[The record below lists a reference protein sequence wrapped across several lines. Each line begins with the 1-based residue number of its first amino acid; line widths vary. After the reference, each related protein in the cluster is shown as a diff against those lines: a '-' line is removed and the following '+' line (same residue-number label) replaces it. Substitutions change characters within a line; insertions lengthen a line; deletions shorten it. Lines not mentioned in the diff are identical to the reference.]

1 MKEKDNPL
9 KQLKGLKYKIGAKE
23 REEERALQQASKDKE
38 IRATYI
44 LRADTVARVK
54 EVAKETNQTIKSVV
68 QTALNNHL
76 KNYDN
81 EK

>member
-44 LRADTVARVK
+44 LREATVARVR
-54 EVAKETNQTIKSVV
+54 EVAKETSQTIKSVV
-68 QTALNNHL
+68 QAALDNHL

>member
-1 MKEKDNPL
+1 MSKDLLN
-9 KQLKGLKYKIGAKE
+9 QLKGLSYKIGAKE
-23 REEERALQQASKDKE
+23 REEERSKQRDPSDEE

>member
-1 MKEKDNPL
+1 MAKDELL
-9 KQLKGLKYKIGAKE
+9 KQLKGLSHRIGAKE
-23 REEERALQQASKDKE
+23 REEERAKQRDPSDEE
-38 IRATYI
+38 IRTTYI
-44 LRADTVARVK
+44 LRADTVARVR

-81 EK
+81 ENQ

>member
-1 MKEKDNPL
+1 MKDNL
-9 KQLKGLKYKIGAKE
+9 LNQLKGLSYKIGAKE

-44 LRADTVARVK
+44 LREATVARVR

-76 KNYDN
+76 KKYDN

>member
-1 MKEKDNPL
+1 MAKDNL
-9 KQLKGLKYKIGAKE
+9 LNQLKGLSYKVGAKE

-44 LRADTVARVK
+44 LREATVARVR

>member
-23 REEERALQQASKDKE
+23 REEERAKQRDPSDEE
-38 IRATYI
+38 IRTTYI
-44 LRADTVARVK
+44 LRADTVARVR

-76 KNYDN
+76 KKYDN

>member
-44 LRADTVARVK
+44 LREATVARVR

>member
-1 MKEKDNPL
+1 MAKDELL
-9 KQLKGLKYKIGAKE
+9 KQLKGLSHRVGAKE
-23 REEERALQQASKDKE
+23 REEQKRALREASKDKE

-44 LRADTVARVK
+44 LREATVAKVR

-68 QTALNNHL
+68 QLALDNHL

>member
-1 MKEKDNPL
+1 MKEKDNLL
-9 KQLKGLKYKIGAKE
+9 KQLKGLKRRVGAKE

-44 LRADTVARVK
+44 LREATVARVR

>member
-1 MKEKDNPL
+1 MKDELL
-9 KQLKGLKYKIGAKE
+9 KQLKGLKYKVGAKE
-23 REEERALQQASKDKE
+23 REEERAKQRDPSDEE
-38 IRATYI
+38 IRTTYI
-44 LRADTVARVK
+44 LRADTVARVR

-68 QTALNNHL
+68 QTALDNHL

>member
-44 LRADTVARVK
+44 LRADTVARVR

-68 QTALNNHL
+68 QTALDNHL
-76 KNYDN
+76 KKYDN

>member
-1 MKEKDNPL
+1 MKDELL

-23 REEERALQQASKDKE
+23 REEERAKQRDPSDKE

-44 LRADTVARVK
+44 LREATVARVR

>member
-23 REEERALQQASKDKE
+23 REEERALEQASKDKE

-44 LRADTVARVK
+44 LRADTVARVR

-68 QTALNNHL
+68 QTALDNHL
-76 KNYDN
+76 KNYNN

>member
-44 LRADTVARVK
+44 LREATVARVR

-76 KNYDN
+76 KKYDN

>member
-1 MKEKDNPL
+1 MKDELL
-9 KQLKGLKYKIGAKE
+9 KQLKGLKYKVGAKE
-23 REEERALQQASKDKE
+23 REEERAKQRDPSDEE

-44 LRADTVARVK
+44 LRADTVARVR
-54 EVAKETNQTIKSVV
+54 EVAKETSQTIKSVV
-68 QTALNNHL
+68 QTALDNHL

>member
-44 LRADTVARVK
+44 LRADTVARVR

-68 QTALNNHL
+68 QTALDNHL

>member
-1 MKEKDNPL
+1 MKDELL
-9 KQLKGLKYKIGAKE
+9 KQLKGLSYKVGAKE

-44 LRADTVARVK
+44 LREATVARVR

-81 EK
+81 ESQ

>member
-1 MKEKDNPL
+1 MAKDNL
-9 KQLKGLKYKIGAKE
+9 LNQLKGLSYKIGAQE
-23 REEERALQQASKDKE
+23 REEERAKQRDPSDEE
-38 IRATYI
+38 IRTTYI
-44 LRADTVARVK
+44 LRADTVARVR

-81 EK
+81 ENQ

>member
-1 MKEKDNPL
+1 MKDELL
-9 KQLKGLKYKIGAKE
+9 KQLKGLKYKVGAKE
-23 REEERALQQASKDKE
+23 REEERAKQRDPSDKE

-44 LRADTVARVK
+44 LRADTVARVR

-68 QTALNNHL
+68 QTALDNHL

>member
-1 MKEKDNPL
+1 MAKDNL
-9 KQLKGLKYKIGAKE
+9 LNQLKGLSYKIGAKE

-44 LRADTVARVK
+44 LREATVARVR

-76 KNYDN
+76 KKYDN